1 MASLVQFLFIFMLPI
16 IIVIATLVGLFAV
29 GALFDALDNMDEL
42 KQRVEAA
49 FRGTPPQSKPVS
61 ASHYYQPY
69 WR

>member
-1 MASLVQFLFIFMLPI
+1 MASLVNFLFILSVP
-16 IIVIATLVGLFAV
+16 IVIVISVLVGLFAV
-29 GALFDALDNMDEL
+29 GALFDALDNLDGL

-49 FRGTPPQSKPVS
+49 FRGTPRAPRPLS